1 MDNNITMIVKMRM
14 ISTKILSL
22 YCFLQLIFTQ
32 SGLYSQVVPVDK
44 IVDTVWCK
52 SSAGQSYSLYL
63 PLQYDRSRN
72 WPVVLIF
79 DPAARGKTG
88 VRVFMEA
95 GQKYGFILA
104 GSNNSRN
111 GPLENNFTAAAA
123 MLLDLSGR
131 FNIDPKRIYVAGF
144 SGGSR
149 FALSFAVKDRRI
161 SGVIGCGAGLPGDQ
175 YYLPSV
181 NSSFLYYGLA
191 GNRDMNYLEMH
202 DLPAFF
208 NNKTGIISY
217 IRTFS
222 GMHDWPG
229 SDLILEAVE
238 WIIYQSMT
246 RKVIATDRTFILYME
261 DKTQKLIS
269 SQQSAG
275 NIIDASIYMS
285 FTARDFQGTPF
296 GSRVAGSLSAIEK
309 SPDYQKAVRKWNK
322 IAQTEG
328 QRREKYMNYL
338 MSTVRSGPLPDSAS
352 AWWKN
357 ETRSL
362 VWLREKGAPEN
373 SQMASRILNFISILC
388 SEQGTSYF
396 RNSFFTQAAT
406 FFEVC
411 TMSDSENKNNYYNLS
426 RAFAGAGKIKESI
439 DALSAAVNHGFDSRK
454 SVESDSVF
462 VALKDNQRFREIVSK
477 LK

>member
-1 MDNNITMIVKMRM
+1 MKGIILKIFNLFLLLQISPVHASSYQQVFPKDAITDSVK
-14 ISTKILSL
+14 
-22 YCFLQLIFTQ
+22 CQ
-32 SGLYSQVVPVDK
+32 GA
-44 IVDTVWCK
+44 
-52 SSAGQSYSLYL
+52 AGQSYALFL
-63 PLQYDRSRN
+63 PANYDKSML
-72 WPVVLIF
+72 WPVILIF

-95 GQKYGFILA
+95 GRKYGFILA

-111 GPLENNFTAAAA
+111 GPVENNFTAAAA
-123 MLLDLSGR
+123 MLLDLTGR
-131 FNIDPKRIYVAGF
+131 LNIDPKRIYVAGF

-149 FALSFAVKDRRI
+149 FAISFAVKDRRI

-208 NNKTGIISY
+208 NGKTGIISY
-217 IRTFS
+217 FRTFS

-246 RKVIATDRTFILYME
+246 RNAIATDRTFISYLE

-275 NIIDASIYMS
+275 NIIDASMYMS
-285 FTARDFQGTPF
+285 FAARDFQGTPF

-328 QRREKYMNYL
+328 QRREKYMIYL
-338 MSTVRSGPLPDSAS
+338 MSTVHSGPLPDSAS

-362 VWLREKGAPEN
+362 LWQREKGAPEN

-388 SEQGTSYF
+388 SEQGTNYF

-411 TMSDSENKNNYYNLS
+411 TMSDSENKFNYYNLS
-426 RAFAGAGKIKESI
+426 RSLAGAGKIKESI
-439 DALSAAVNHGFDSRK
+439 DALSDAVNHGFDSRK
-454 SVESDSVF
+454 SVESDPVF
-462 VALKDNQRFREIVSK
+462 VALKGNQRFREIVSK